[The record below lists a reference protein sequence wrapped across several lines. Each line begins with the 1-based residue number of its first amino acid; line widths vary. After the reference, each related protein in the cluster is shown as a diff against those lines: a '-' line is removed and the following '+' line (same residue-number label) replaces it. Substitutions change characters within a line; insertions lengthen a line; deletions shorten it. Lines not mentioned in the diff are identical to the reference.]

1 MELNLYEHE
10 CKYYETDQMG
20 IIHHSNYIRFMEEAR
35 IDFLKQI
42 GFPMEKIE
50 ADGIVSPVVDISCE
64 YKKMSYFADILCIK
78 VFVKEYRG
86 VKLILGYEMREKET
100 GELRAEGTSSHCFM
114 KKDGS
119 LVVLKR
125 AMPELDSL
133 LKDCSLSFV

>member
-1 MELNLYEHE
+1 MELKLYEHE

-20 IIHHSNYIRFMEEAR
+20 IVHHSNYIRFMEEAR

-125 AMPELDSL
+125 AMPELDSM
-133 LKDCSLSFV
+133 LKELAK